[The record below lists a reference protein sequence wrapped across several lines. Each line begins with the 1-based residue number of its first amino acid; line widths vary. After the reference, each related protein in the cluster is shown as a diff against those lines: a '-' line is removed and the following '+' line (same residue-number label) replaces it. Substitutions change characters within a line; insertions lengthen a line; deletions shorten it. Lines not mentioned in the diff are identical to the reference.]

1 MKKILFALIVPVL
14 ALSSCN
20 LMEEPTTQLSEK
32 TIFSTEAGLEAA
44 VVGCYNSFKAEDL
57 WQGRLAEY
65 LQCGSIITHWKGN
78 RILEPWLQGLR
89 LTMYSTDM
97 YNQNAFG
104 YVYSGINMM
113 NSFLDKLG
121 DSPVDAGYKNSL
133 AAEVRFLR
141 AVMYFFAVRMWG
153 DIPLVTSSPK
163 TLEEANLPRTS
174 YFKVYAQILDDLS
187 FAEKNMRT
195 PEQQT
200 EINGMTNRAHKW
212 AATAYK
218 AVVYNQIACILSS
231 PDDQPFREKP
241 DFTCCGIETEDAAW
255 KASLEAAEKVINEG
269 PYRLAE
275 KFGDLFRWTDTD
287 DWYSPERI
295 LVCTSCDLGYS
306 ELCHWTLPDFL
317 EGTQHV
323 SAKAASFARIRPERW
338 VLQKWSRTYGG
349 TLATGRTDGMTNV
362 YLDCLDP
369 RYDCSYIYGSYYN
382 QNTEKTVKV
391 YPTDGS
397 VTGMTETSTSSRQQ
411 APYFKKYV
419 DPTYNVTNGNA
430 DWYMLRLAEIYL
442 DAAEACAGLSKS
454 VGDEKWQ
461 ECFDYIEVLHKRA
474 RHSVKTGP
482 DSPQPKWE
490 AGRFATKD
498 ELVSALYW
506 ERVFELH
513 GELHDWFDMRRRGA
527 RWTIDN
533 LCKPMNVFL
542 QEPEQGPGK
551 GVVDDGKTGYF
562 NNTYL
567 HTLYPE
573 TEDKVLEGL
582 LCAFPDSEIR
592 NNTAIDYSD
601 QNPYFIK

>member
-1 MKKILFALIVPVL
+1 MKKIFTIILFSAFALV
-14 ALSSCN
+14 SCS
-20 LMEEPTTQLSEK
+20 LDEDPKTQLSET

-65 LQCGSIITHWKGN
+65 LQCGSIVTHWKGN
-78 RILEPWLQGLR
+78 RVLESWLQGLH

-104 YVYSGINMM
+104 YVYSGVNMM

-121 DSPVDAGYKNSL
+121 DSPVDGAYKNAL

-141 AVMYFFAVRMWG
+141 AVMYFYAVRMWG

-163 TLEEANLPRTS
+163 SLKEANLPRTS
-174 YFKVYAQILDDLS
+174 YYKVYEQILEDLD
-187 FAEKNMRT
+187 FAEKNMRS

-200 EINGMTNRAHKW
+200 AVNGLSNRANKW

-218 AVVYNQIACILSS
+218 AVVYNHIGCMLSS

-241 DFTCCGIETEDAAW
+241 DFSGCGIFSEADAWTAC
-255 KASLEAAEKVINEG
+255 LQAADKVILEG

-275 KFGDLFRWTDTD
+275 KFGDLFRWTDPD
-287 DWYSPERI
+287 DWFSPERI

-306 ELCHWTLPDFL
+306 NLCSWTLPDYL

-323 SAKAASFARIRPERW
+323 SARASSFARIRPERW
-338 VLQKWSRTYGG
+338 VFQKWCATYGG
-349 TLATGRTDGMTNV
+349 TLATGRSDGMTNV
-362 YLDCLDP
+362 YVDCPDP
-369 RYDCSYIYGSYYN
+369 RFDCSYIYGSYFN
-382 QNTEKTVKV
+382 QNTQQTVKV
-391 YPTDGS
+391 YPSDGV
-397 VTGMTETSTSSRQQ
+397 VTGMTSSASSSRKQ
-411 APYFKKYV
+411 APYFKKYL

-442 DAAEACAGLSKS
+442 DAAEACAGLSSS
-454 VGDEKWQ
+454 VGDEWWQ
-461 ECFDYIEVLHKRA
+461 KSFGYIEELHKRA
-474 RHSVKTGP
+474 RHSVASGP
-482 DSPQPKWE
+482 DSAQPKWE
-490 AGRFATKD
+490 EGRFASKD
-498 ELVSALYW
+498 ELITALYW

-513 GELHDWFDMRRRGA
+513 GEVHDWFDMRRRGA
-527 RWTIDN
+527 AWTVEN
-533 LCKPMNVFL
+533 LCKPMNRFL
-542 QEPEQGPGK
+542 QEPEQGPGL
-551 GVVDDGKTGYF
+551 GVPDDGVTGYW

-573 TEDKVLEGL
+573 TVEEVLKGL

-592 NNTAIDYSD
+592 TNTAIGYED